1 MSNIV
6 KETDIKNQ
14 TCYFFDDITNIK
26 HFDPNNIKI
35 VEKSHKNIRIY
46 YTGYVMIKDWKY
58 VKIKS
63 VNPSTKWMDTLK
75 KLMEMS
81 I

>member
-35 VEKSHKNIRIY
+35 VEKSHKNIHIY
-46 YTGYVMIKDWKY
+46 YTGYVMIKD
-58 VKIKS
+58 
-63 VNPSTKWMDTLK
+63 
-75 KLMEMS
+75 
-81 I
+81 